1 MHMKYNAYEV
11 CELLLFVFDMGY
23 DKKKYSFFSSNYE
36 QGGNK
41 YVPKCNHTFF
51 WHPPSMMQLR
61 VSHYYGD
68 VILHFTKSGGMN
80 KPDRYLPMREA
91 EFVALLS
98 MVDEINKQIK
108 KTKKIAQKE
117 RQNLDDES
125 DINFTQVPLP
135 PMQKKRPNKCPAPSS
150 DSNDSLSCGEEAVE
164 GPSMGKG
171 GGKKLKLAKKKKA
184 KKMEKENDLVGSS
197 QGSDSQLSE
206 AGDK

>member
-1 MHMKYNAYEV
+1 MKYNVYEV

-51 WHPPSMMQLR
+51 WHPPSTMQLR

-80 KPDRYLPMREA
+80 KPDRYLPMREG

-117 RQNLDDES
+117 RWNADDES
-125 DINFTQVPLP
+125 GINFIQVPLP
-135 PMQKKRPNKCPAPSS
+135 PMQKKGQTNVLYPAVI
-150 DSNDSLSCGEEAVE
+150 LTMILWVVV
-164 GPSMGKG
+164 
-171 GGKKLKLAKKKKA
+171 KKLLKVQAW
-184 KKMEKENDLVGSS
+184 EKEGAKSLNLQRKRKQKNGERKWFSRVFSGKWFP
-197 QGSDSQLSE
+197 
-206 AGDK
+206 A

>member
-1 MHMKYNAYEV
+1 MKYNVYEV
-11 CELLLFVFDMGY
+11 CELLLFVFEMGY

-41 YVPKCNHTFF
+41 YFPKCNHTFF

-80 KPDRYLPMREA
+80 KPDRYLPMRVG
-91 EFVALLS
+91 EFVALS

-108 KTKKIAQKE
+108 KTKKIARKE
-117 RQNLDDES
+117 RQNSDDES

-135 PMQKKRPNKCPAPSS
+135 SMQKKRPNKRPAPSS
-150 DSNDSLSCGEEAVE
+150 DSNNSLSCGEEAVE

-184 KKMEKENDLVGSS
+184 KKMEKENDLVGYS

-206 AGDK
+206 AGHK